1 MDGRE
6 DMRTLIFTLGLASLG
21 ACTIA
26 QSDATASRP
35 TGACH
40 GEGLGQFTG
49 QPASADLG
57 ARILR
62 ESGARTIRWVPKG
75 SAVTMEYSAERVTVM
90 LDGSNR
96 VERASCG

>member
-1 MDGRE
+1 
-6 DMRTLIFTLGLASLG
+6 MRHLAMLAILPLA

-26 QSDATASRP
+26 TSNATADNP
-35 TGACH
+35 PPITGTCH
-40 GEGLGQFTG
+40 NEALDQFTG
-49 QPASADLG
+49 QPASQELGARMLAASG

-62 ESGARTIRWVPKG
+62 WVPKG
-75 SAVTMEYSAERVTVM
+75 GVVTMDFSPERITVL